1 METALPKTVTETELG
16 QNKLVYSPPPMD
28 MIGEDFASFTFRVSD
43 GDVDS
48 SDTYTM
54 TVYVIPPIT
63 TLVSNLS
70 TDNDGGQRA
79 GSDPILVINFEYA
92 NSFTTGM
99 NDRGYGLT
107 SVTVE
112 IKTQLDNF
120 NSQTPVP
127 DFAIHSDS
135 NGSPGEWPSVRPR

>member
-1 METALPKTVTETELG
+1 
-16 QNKLVYSPPPMD
+16 MD

-92 NSFTTGM
+92 LARSP
-99 NDRGYGLT
+99 RG
-107 SVTVE
+107 
-112 IKTQLDNF
+112 
-120 NSQTPVP
+120 
-127 DFAIHSDS
+127 
-135 NGSPGEWPSVRPR
+135 